1 MLRASAEIKLW
12 AKQNSKYRFPRR
24 WHLNKRRLC
33 LKSQSYVHYTGKGW
47 HVFVLMGFLTHY
59 TERLNLDND
68 LKMLVWTGHR
78 LMSFLHTKRQESLL
92 LTQESIEQVE
102 VLGNYHLHMFL
113 QCHLRYRN
121 FPTYKLFNVRPKF
134 HMMVHV
140 LEYAQ
145 TSRNPISAA
154 CWMEEDWVRSV
165 ANLAK
170 RTHSKATQLTT
181 LMRYAAGP
189 PDRLAMVDIFHIPF
203 VCWPSQDS
211 SNALRRKRP
220 AAHGLTYR
228 LLSFLNVISFLQV
241 LKRVRAATDT
251 KASEPV

>member
-33 LKSQSYVHYTGKGW
+33 LKSKSYVHYTGKGW
-47 HVFVLMGFLTHY
+47 HVFVLMGFITHY

-68 LKMLVWTGHR
+68 LKMLVWTGHK
-78 LMSFLHTKRQESLL
+78 LMSFLHAKRQKSLL

-102 VLGNYHLHMFL
+102 VLGNYHLHLFL

-134 HMMVHV
+134 HMMVHI

-154 CWMEEDWVRSV
+154 CWMEEAWVRSV

-170 RTHSKATQLTT
+170 RTHSKTTQLTT

-189 PDRLAMVDIFHIPF
+189 PERLATVDFICFIFH
-203 VCWPSQDS
+203 V
-211 SNALRRKRP
+211 AGHRRTQ
-220 AAHGLTYR
+220 AMH
-228 LLSFLNVISFLQV
+228 
-241 LKRVRAATDT
+241 
-251 KASEPV
+251 